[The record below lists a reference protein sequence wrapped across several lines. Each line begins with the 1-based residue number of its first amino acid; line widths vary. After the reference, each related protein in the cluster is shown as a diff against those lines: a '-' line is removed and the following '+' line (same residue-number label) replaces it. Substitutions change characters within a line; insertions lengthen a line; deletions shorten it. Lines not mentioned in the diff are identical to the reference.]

1 VREYGV
7 ITLTGRELASF
18 RKQLL
23 AWFRQFQ
30 RDLPWRRTKDPYRI
44 WISEIMLQQTRVAA
58 VIPYYERFLTR
69 FPDVRA
75 LAEAPQ
81 EEVLRLWSG
90 LGYYSRARNLQKA
103 AQQIVAQ
110 HGARFPQKEEAVLAL
125 SGIGPYTGGA
135 ILSIAFGA
143 KHAVL
148 DGNVARVLARLGA
161 VRGDLRESQRW
172 QSLQKVASALLD
184 AKSPG
189 DWNQAM
195 MELGAMVCTPRSPQ
209 CLLCPV
215 AKYCRA
221 RQSGDPES
229 FPEKRKKRDAVQ
241 IVLAAAVFCTPR
253 GQTLLL
259 PPPQQKTENK
269 PAADDIA
276 TLVSRMWHFPTVAI
290 RKDGPTELKS
300 FLADLLPHKNGV
312 LSLDPLARIRHAVT
326 YRNVTVLP
334 FRIAI
339 AKIPRILGA
348 RSIPLKDFSTLP
360 ISNLTR
366 KIARA
371 ALADSAGT
379 GAEPY
384 RSNET
389 LKL

>member
-1 VREYGV
+1 M
-7 ITLTGRELASF
+7 LSGRELTSF

-23 AWFRQFQ
+23 AWFHQFQ

-58 VIPYYERFLTR
+58 VIPYYERFLAR
-69 FPDVRA
+69 FPDMQA
-75 LAEAPQ
+75 LATSPQ

-110 HGARFPQKEEAVLAL
+110 HGAEFPQDEESVLAL
-125 SGIGPYTGGA
+125 PGIGSYTGAA

-161 VRGDLRESQRW
+161 VRGDLRESRRW
-172 QSLQKVASALLD
+172 QSLQKTAGELLD
-184 AKSPG
+184 PKSPG

-195 MELGAMVCTPRSPQ
+195 MELGAMVCTPRAPQ

-215 AKYCRA
+215 AKFCRA
-221 RQSGDPES
+221 RQLGDPES
-229 FPEKRKKRDAVQ
+229 FPEKRKKREAVQ
-241 IVLAAAVFCTPR
+241 IVLAAAVLYTPR

-259 PPPQQKTENK
+259 PPPRKTIENK
-269 PAADDIA
+269 PAADDVA
-276 TLVSRMWHFPTVAI
+276 TLVSRMWHFPTIAI
-290 RKDGPTELKS
+290 RKDALAELRN
-300 FLADLLPHKNGV
+300 FLADFLSDKNGTFHAQ
-312 LSLDPLARIRHAVT
+312 PLAKVRHAVT

-334 FRIAI
+334 FRIAA
-339 AKIPRILGA
+339 AKIPRIRGGK
-348 RSIPLKDFSTLP
+348 SIRLEDFAKVP
-360 ISNLTR
+360 VSNLTR
-366 KIARA
+366 KIARSALSETEA
-371 ALADSAGT
+371 A
-379 GAEPY
+379 AEK
-384 RSNET
+384 EQT

>member
-1 VREYGV
+1 V
-7 ITLTGRELASF
+7 TMLTGRDLSSF

-58 VIPYYERFLTR
+58 VIPYYERFLER

-103 AQQIVAQ
+103 AQQIVAL
-110 HGARFPQKEEAVLAL
+110 HGGEFPEKEEVALAL
-125 SGIGPYTGGA
+125 SGIGPYTGAA
-135 ILSIAFGA
+135 ILSIAFDE
-143 KHAVL
+143 KLAVL

-161 VRGDLRESQRW
+161 IRGDLRESRRW
-172 QSLQKVASALLD
+172 QSLQKTASERLD
-184 AKSPG
+184 PKSPG

-195 MELGAMVCTPRSPQ
+195 MELGATICTPRAPQ

-215 AKYCRA
+215 AKFCRA

-229 FPEKRKKRDAVQ
+229 FPEKQKKREPVQ
-241 IVLAAAVFCTPR
+241 IVLAAAVLLTTG

-259 PPPQQKTENK
+259 PPPGTKSENK
-269 PAADDIA
+269 PAADDVA

-290 RKDGPTELKS
+290 RKDPPGELRT
-300 FLADLLPHKNGV
+300 FLDEFLPAKNGKIH
-312 LSLDPLARIRHAVT
+312 LEPLAKVRHAVT

-334 FRIAI
+334 FRVAVSKMPRVHG
-339 AKIPRILGA
+339 AK
-348 RSIPLKDFSTLP
+348 SIRLEDFSTLP
-360 ISNLTR
+360 VSNLTL

-371 ALADSAGT
+371 ALSHRDAK
-379 GAEPY
+379 AE
-384 RSNET
+384 SELT
-389 LKL
+389 LGL

>member
-44 WISEIMLQQTRVAA
+44 WVSEIMLQQTRVAA

-69 FPDVRA
+69 FPDVRS

-103 AQQIVAQ
+103 AQQIVAR
-110 HGARFPQKEEAVLAL
+110 HGARFPQKEKAVLAL
-125 SGIGPYTGGA
+125 SGIGPYTAAA

-161 VRGDLRESQRW
+161 ICGDLRESQRW
-172 QSLQKVASALLD
+172 QSLQKTAGALLD
-184 AKSPG
+184 SKSPG

-215 AKYCRA
+215 AKFCRA

-229 FPEKRKKRDAVQ
+229 FPEKRKKRDVVQ
-241 IVLAAAVFCTPR
+241 IVLATAVFCTPR

-259 PPPQQKTENK
+259 PPPQQKTQNK
-269 PAADDIA
+269 PTADDVA

-290 RKDGPTELKS
+290 RKDGPAELRS

-312 LSLDPLARIRHAVT
+312 LPLEPLARVRHAVT

-339 AKIPRILGA
+339 TKLPRIRGA
-348 RSIPLKDFSTLP
+348 KNIPLKEFAMLP
-360 ISNLTR
+360 VSNLTR

-379 GAEPY
+379 AAKPSTPKG
-384 RSNET
+384 T

>member
-18 RKQLL
+18 RKLL
-23 AWFRQFQ
+23 LDWFGQFQ

-58 VIPYYERFLTR
+58 VIPYYERFLAR
-69 FPDVRA
+69 FPDVRS

-103 AQQIVAQ
+103 AQQIVAI
-110 HGARFPQKEEAVLAL
+110 HDGEFPKEEKAAMAL
-125 SGIGPYTGGA
+125 SGIGAYTGAA
-135 ILSIAFGA
+135 ILSIAFDA

-161 VRGDLRESQRW
+161 VRGDLRESRRW
-172 QSLQKVASALLD
+172 QSLQKTAGTLLD
-184 AKSPG
+184 SKSPG
-189 DWNQAM
+189 DWNQSM
-195 MELGAMVCTPRSPQ
+195 MELGAMICTPRSPQ

-215 AKYCRA
+215 AKFCSA
-221 RQSGDPES
+221 RKSGDPES
-229 FPEKRKKRDAVQ
+229 FPEKHKKREAVQ
-241 IVLAAAVFCTPR
+241 IVLAAAVFRTPR

-269 PAADDIA
+269 PAADDVA

-290 RKDGPTELKS
+290 RKDALTELRS

-312 LSLDPLARIRHAVT
+312 LPLEPLAQVRHAVT

-334 FRIAI
+334 YRVAI

-348 RSIPLKDFSTLP
+348 KSIPLKDFSMLP

-371 ALADSAGT
+371 ALADSTGT
-379 GAEPY
+379 TIKP
-384 RSNET
+384 
-389 LKL
+389 

>member
-1 VREYGV
+1 M
-7 ITLTGRELASF
+7 LTGRELASF

-30 RDLPWRRTKDPYRI
+30 RDLPWRRTKDPYSI

-58 VIPYYERFLTR
+58 VIPYYERFLAR

-110 HGARFPQKEEAVLAL
+110 HSGEFPHEEAAVLAL
-125 SGIGPYTGGA
+125 PGIGPYTGAA
-135 ILSIAFGA
+135 ILSIALGA
-143 KHAVL
+143 KRAVL

-161 VRGDLRESQRW
+161 IRGDLRESRRW
-172 QSLQKVASALLD
+172 QSLQKTAGELLD
-184 AKSPG
+184 PKSPG

-195 MELGAMVCTPRSPQ
+195 MELGAIVCTPRAPQ
-209 CLLCPV
+209 CLVCPV
-215 AKYCRA
+215 AKFCRA

-229 FPEKRKKRDAVQ
+229 FPEKRKKREAVQ
-241 IVLAAAVFCTPR
+241 IVLAAAVFVTPR

-259 PPPQQKTENK
+259 SPPGKKSENK

-276 TLVSRMWHFPTVAI
+276 TLVSRMWHFPTVAV
-290 RKDGPTELKS
+290 RKDALAELRN
-300 FLADLLPHKNGV
+300 FVAHLLPAGDGA
-312 LSLDPLARIRHAVT
+312 LRFEPLERVRHAVT
-326 YRNVTVLP
+326 YRNVSVLP
-334 FRIAI
+334 FRITI
-339 AKIPRILGA
+339 AQIPQIRGA
-348 RSIPLKDFSTLP
+348 KSIRLEDFSALP
-360 ISNLTR
+360 VSNLTR

-371 ALADSAGT
+371 ALSKSSAAT
-379 GAEPY
+379 AQ
-384 RSNET
+384 SHA
-389 LKL
+389 LKLQLKA

>member
-1 VREYGV
+1 M